1 MRPKSSETSAFAFS
15 FTFVLLQLPRR
26 RAPRVRQLSR
36 RPTPRELEADG
47 EQLRVLAEE
56 YGPVPDAGPEVLNF
70 PLSSIS
76 AERTFAMGRAIDLP
90 RRRSQSR
97 STFCREVFLRV
108 NRALAVRE
116 SCARRKRCAV
126 RKCGYFF

>member
-1 MRPKSSETSAFAFS
+1 MGRYPT
-15 FTFVLLQLPRR
+15 L
-26 RAPRVRQLSR
+26 AP
-36 RPTPRELEADG
+36 
-47 EQLRVLAEE
+47 LALKAL
-56 YGPVPDAGPEVLNF
+56 DF

-90 RRRSQSR
+90 CRRSQSR

-116 SCARRKRCAV
+116 SCARRRRLNRSINRLGV
-126 RKCGYFF
+126 YWCGYFFKPFSTSFNLD